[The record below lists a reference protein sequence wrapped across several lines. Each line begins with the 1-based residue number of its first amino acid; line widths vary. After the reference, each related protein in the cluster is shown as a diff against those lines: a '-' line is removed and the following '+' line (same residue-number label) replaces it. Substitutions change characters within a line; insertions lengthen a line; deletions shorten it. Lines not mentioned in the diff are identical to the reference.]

1 MVRRLACALFVL
13 WGALV
18 VYAQPTTPELVH
30 QEPASGRI
38 DNSTPRV
45 AYRFVGS
52 KGEVVRLTLE
62 VTQGNLDP
70 VLTVFE
76 DGGRM
81 VANQDDH
88 SEGEPLTLTLENDA
102 RYIVVVGRFGYAL
115 GTTNG
120 TYTLTLERVGVLS
133 QQGSTLRYDVPVIDI
148 ISNTQPQ
155 VYYTFRAQAGDLLTI
170 SMERNSGT
178 LDPYLQVL
186 DSDRFLI
193 ASNDDAEGENSRN
206 ARIDNLLIER
216 DGVYIVV
223 ATRYGQAAGN
233 SAGSFVLTVATSPF
247 SGLGNSARAPATI
260 QYNQTVENTLNGIN
274 YERFYRF
281 SGKQDDIVTVTL
293 DQRSGRFDAY
303 LVLADSQLVPL
314 IEDDDSGGG
323 RNARI
328 DRFRLPADGTYILIA
343 MRFGGATGEGEGG
356 YRLTL
361 QYNGTAYANV
371 PEDIPRLLYG
381 TTVNDRIN
389 DDDPSSLYAFWGRK
403 GDVITATM
411 TQLDGNLDP
420 VLELLDSQRRR
431 LLRDDDSGGG
441 KNAAIERYVLPY
453 TGVYYL
459 EAKRYDGNL
468 GNANT
473 SGNFRLVLA
482 QVGRQP

>member
-1 MVRRLACALFVL
+1 MRRLVCGLLL

-18 VYAQPTTPELVH
+18 AYAQPNAPELVD
-30 QEPASGRI
+30 QQPVSGRI
-38 DNSTPRV
+38 DNSTPRT
-45 AYRFVGS
+45 AYSFVGS
-52 KGEVVRLTLE
+52 KGEAVRLTLA

-76 DGGRM
+76 EGGRL
-81 VANQDDH
+81 VASQDD
-88 SEGEPLTLTLENDA
+88 SSSATLVLTLTLETDT
-102 RYIVVVGRFGYAL
+102 RYLVVVGRFGYAL
-115 GTTNG
+115 GTTSG
-120 TYTLTLERVGVLS
+120 GYTLTFERVGVVS
-133 QQGSTLRYDVPVIDI
+133 QQGSTLRYDVPVIDV

-155 VYYTFRAQAGDLLTI
+155 VYYTFRAQTGDLLTI
-170 SMERNSGT
+170 YMERNSGT
-178 LDPYLQVL
+178 LDPYVMVL

-193 ASNDDAEGENSRN
+193 ASNDDAEGENTRN

-216 DGVYIVV
+216 DGVYIIV
-223 ATRYGQAAGN
+223 ATRYGQAAGD
-233 SAGSFVLTVATSPF
+233 SAGSFVLTISTSPF

-260 QYNQTVENTLNGIN
+260 QYNQTVENTLNSVN

-281 SGKQDDIVTVTL
+281 SGKQDDVITVTL

-328 DRFRLPADGTYILIA
+328 DRFRLPSDGTYHIIA
-343 MRFGGATGEGEGG
+343 MRFGGATGDGEGG

-371 PEDIPRLLYG
+371 PQDIPRLLYG
-381 TTVNDRIN
+381 TTVNDYIS
-389 DDDPSSLYAFWGRK
+389 DKDPSSLYAFWGRQ
-403 GDVITATM
+403 GDVITVTM

-459 EAKRYDGNL
+459 NAKRYDGSL
-468 GNANT
+468 GNPNT
-473 SGNFRLVLA
+473 SGSFRLVLA